1 MPKLRRPDGR
11 VVSVSEKGVPALLA
25 RGYEEVTQTRA
36 TYEAQAKAIGE
47 LVNLSAEALAAA
59 EAGRDRKVDFPFAAG
74 RLAPEGTP
82 SLEWPRRDLNAKAIS
97 VGIERPEKLPNKQA
111 VIDAI
116 RGTT

>member
-36 TYEAQAKAIGE
+36 TYEAQAGQK
-47 LVNLSAEALAAA
+47 L
-59 EAGRDRKVDFPFAAG
+59 DFAFAAG
-74 RLAPEGTP
+74 RLAPEGDLDEM
-82 SLEWPRRDLNAKAIS
+82 SRRDLNAKAIS
-97 VGIERPEKLPNKQA
+97 VGIERPDKLPNKQA

-116 RGTT
+116 QGTS

>member
-11 VVSVSEKGVPALLA
+11 IVSVSEKGVPALLA

-36 TYEAQAKAIGE
+36 TYDAQAGKA
-47 LVNLSAEALAAA
+47 L
-59 EAGRDRKVDFPFAAG
+59 DFQFAAG

-82 SLEWPRRDLNAKAIS
+82 SLEWSRRDLDAKAVS
-97 VGIERPEKLPNKQA
+97 VGIDNPQKLPNKQA

-116 RGTT
+116 EAR